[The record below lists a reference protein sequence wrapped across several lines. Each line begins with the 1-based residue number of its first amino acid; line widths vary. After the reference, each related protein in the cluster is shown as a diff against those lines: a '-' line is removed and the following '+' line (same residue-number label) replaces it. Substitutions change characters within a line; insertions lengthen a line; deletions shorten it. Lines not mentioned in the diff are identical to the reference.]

1 MLLRVLVAS
10 CAVVLPFVTTP
21 ADGLAGLEHYES
33 CEQCVAAGL
42 VRRHAAAFSMSSP
55 CRSVRS
61 SKLRCPVNKP
71 AT

>member
-61 SKLRCPVNKP
+61 SKLRCLVNKP